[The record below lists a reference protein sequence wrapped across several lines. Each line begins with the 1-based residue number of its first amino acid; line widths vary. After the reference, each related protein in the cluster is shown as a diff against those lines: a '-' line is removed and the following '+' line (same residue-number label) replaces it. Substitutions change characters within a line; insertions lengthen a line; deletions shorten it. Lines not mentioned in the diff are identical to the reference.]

1 MALFALAFGIGVVAG
16 LRTLTAPTLVSWAA
30 RLGLLHVD
38 GTWLSFLGYRWTPWI
53 FSLLAV
59 GELVNDKLPATP
71 SRKTPPQFIGRV
83 ITGSF
88 SGAAIT
94 IASGS
99 MVGGLLAGAVG
110 AVAGTLGG
118 AELRSRLVKATGGR
132 DFPIALLEDALAV
145 VGGAILLKMS
155 L

>member
-1 MALFALAFGIGVVAG
+1 MAFLAVAFCIGVVAG
-16 LRTLTAPTLVSWAA
+16 LRTFTAPMLVSCAA
-30 RLGLLHVD
+30 RLGLLHLD
-38 GTWLSFLGYRWTPWI
+38 GTWSAFLGYRWTPWI

-59 GELVNDKLPATP
+59 GEFVTDKLPTTP
-71 SRKTPPQFIGRV
+71 SRKTPPQFVGRI

-88 SGAAIT
+88 SGAAIGA
-94 IASGS
+94 ASGS
-99 MVGGLLAGAVG
+99 VIGGLLAGAVG

-132 DFPIALLEDALAV
+132 DFPIALLEDAIAV